1 MIIWKRPSFSTV
13 YVVYGCLLRDV
24 DERNSWSL
32 FEKPNYISTQ
42 PKTGK
47 YVKDR
52 EIVKCL
58 VSTYLRIYKG
68 KKSSHVTSK
77 KKRHWASGKIP
88 KKKCVHLLMLPI
100 SLQHN
105 KYLLPFSFK
114 NTLSKWWLY
123 ITLFLCLGQIRIYYR
138 LMMAIT

>member
-1 MIIWKRPSFSTV
+1 M
-13 YVVYGCLLRDV
+13 VYGCLLRDV

-68 KKSSHVTSK
+68 KKSSHVMSK

-114 NTLSKWWLY
+114 NKLSKWWLY
-123 ITLFLCLGQIRIYYR
+123 ITLFLCLGQIRIYYFLPESYR
-138 LMMAIT
+138 L

>member
-68 KKSSHVTSK
+68 KKIEPRHVKKETTLGEWKNSK
-77 KKRHWASGKIP
+77 EKMRAFINVTH
-88 KKKCVHLLMLPI
+88 
-100 SLQHN
+100 
-105 KYLLPFSFK
+105 FSP
-114 NTLSKWWLY
+114 T
-123 ITLFLCLGQIRIYYR
+123 
-138 LMMAIT
+138 